1 MNREQAAQ
9 IIKGNIEDYLQSKG
23 IDTSKPFKCLNPG
36 HQDHNP
42 SMSLDRERNKAHCFS
57 CGADYSTLDLIGI
70 DYNLTEY
77 NAMLSKGAEL
87 YHLDIDQSP
96 SEPRA
101 NEQRT
106 NREKSQVSE
115 AEPNYTAFY
124 SEAAKNLS
132 KTDYHTKRGISQKT
146 AEYFKLGY
154 VEQWRHP
161 KAQTMLPSPRLII
174 PIGKGCYLARDT
186 RPNPPK
192 GKNNKDYAKS
202 KVGSP
207 VLFNE
212 QALRTAT
219 EPIFVTEGELDA
231 MSIYEAGGI
240 AVALGSTSYKRKL
253 CEALEKCPTKQPLIL
268 TLDNDRAGE
277 LCSKELF
284 ITLKEKG
291 FNICELN
298 VQKPYKDANE
308 ALVKDRA
315 RLIEKVS
322 QAKEIAETSTDLAQQ
337 IQYEQQNQ
345 ASSYIDTMRAEL
357 EKEMEQPGIST
368 GFKNLDGI
376 INGGLYP
383 GLYFIGAISSLGKTT
398 LALQI
403 ADNVAKQGQD
413 VLIISLEMAKRELI
427 AKSISRETAEYS
439 LQAKGNVKALGQTT
453 ADIMNLKRQQ
463 GYYDDAGQWVDFREE
478 IKRDIAA
485 VVDIAYKRYSEYAG
499 HIFIYEGIGDITTEA
514 IKSRIDEHRA
524 IYGKAPV
531 LIVDY
536 LQILQGDSDRLSDK
550 QKVDKGVVELK
561 RISRDYKTPVIAI
574 SSVNRQSYSEPISM
588 ESFKESGGIEFSSD
602 ILIGLQY
609 KGMDYNDENGKREKE
624 SERLS
629 RIAALN
635 KEMRE
640 IAGQGLPQ
648 PIEVKILKNRNGR
661 RRDIELLFYPMYN
674 LFQERA
680 KAGEQPKQ
688 NRRV

>member
-9 IIKGNIEDYLQSKG
+9 IIKGNIEDYLQSRG

-101 NEQRT
+101 NEQRA
-106 NREKSQVSE
+106 NKEKSPVSE

-132 KTDYHTKRGISQKT
+132 KTDYHTKRGISQAT

-154 VEQWRHP
+154 VEQWVHP
-161 KAQTMLPSPRLII
+161 KVPTAPPSPRLII
-174 PIGKGCYLARDT
+174 PTSNSSYIARDIRSELT
-186 RPNPPK
+186 EQQAK
-192 GKNNKDYAKS
+192 YAKS
-202 KVGSP
+202 KVGKLHIFNADVIRYSP
-207 VLFNE
+207 
-212 QALRTAT
+212 
-219 EPIFVTEGELDA
+219 EPIFIVEGEIDA
-231 MSIYEAGGI
+231 MSIFEARGVAIGLGGI
-240 AVALGSTSYKRKL
+240 ANIKAFVELAKD
-253 CEALEKCPTKQPLIL
+253 EPQKQPYIIA
-268 TLDNDRAGE
+268 LDNDMPG
-277 LCSKELF
+277 KEASRKLVSLLQAEG
-284 ITLKEKG
+284 LKV
-291 FNICELN
+291 CELDIYG
-298 VQKPYKDANE
+298 KYKDANE
-308 ALVKDRA
+308 ALQANRSY
-315 RLIEKVS
+315 LEKQIAS
-322 QAKEIAETSTDLAQQ
+322 AKEMAIISPEQVQQ
-337 IQYEQQNQ
+337 AQYELRNQ
-345 ASSYIDTMRAEL
+345 ASSYIEKMRAEL
-357 EKEMEQPGIST
+357 EKEIEQPEIST

-413 VLIISLEMAKRELI
+413 ALIISLEMAKRELI

-439 LQAKGNVKALGQTT
+439 LQEKGTVKALGRTT

-463 GYYDDAGQWVDFREE
+463 GYYDDAGQWINYSEE
-478 IKRDIAA
+478 TKRDIAA
-485 VVDIAYKRYSEYAG
+485 VVDMAYKRYSEYAG

-514 IKSRIDEHRA
+514 IRNRIDEHRA

-609 KGMDYNDENGKREKE
+609 KGMDYSDENGKREKE
-624 SERLS
+624 AERLS

-640 IAGQGLPQ
+640 AARNGLPQ
-648 PIEVKILKNRNGR
+648 PIEVKILKNRNGNR
-661 RRDIELLFYPMYN
+661 GTVELLFYPMFN
-674 LFQERA
+674 LFKERA
-680 KAGEQPKQ
+680 RASEQPKP
-688 NRRV
+688 NYTII